1 MTYKGTYQQC
11 NTLDD
16 LKKEVGKDMRV
27 AIMIGDLRLRKP
39 VIEKAVTE
47 VLEEKGWEWTDK

>member
-1 MTYKGTYQQC
+1 MTYKESYQQC

-27 AIMIGDLRLRKP
+27 AIMMGDLELRKP

-47 VLEEKGWEWTDK
+47 VSEEKGWEWTDR